1 MTKIKINKKVANR
14 ASENN
19 ENIHGLVNSDKVFG
33 LKKSRFCSWQNDML
47 INACIYIVVSQQK
60 RIVWL
65 NN

>member
-47 INACIYIVVSQQK
+47 INACIYIVVS
-60 RIVWL
+60 
-65 NN
+65 